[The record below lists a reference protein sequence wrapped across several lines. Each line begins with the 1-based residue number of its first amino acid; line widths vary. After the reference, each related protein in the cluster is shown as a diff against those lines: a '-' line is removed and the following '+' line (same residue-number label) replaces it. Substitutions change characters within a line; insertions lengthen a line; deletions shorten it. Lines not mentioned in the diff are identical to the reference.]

1 MDLIGIARAFANGQ
15 PGHCHNARTDG
26 VTYTLHQ
33 SPIAVRHDGAV
44 VFHWH
49 GFYTRTTAN
58 HMNAILR
65 ALGAEFRVSFS
76 QARDTQQTHFVLELE
91 RFCKEAA

>member
-1 MDLIGIARAFANGQ
+1 MDMKQLAQAFANGKA
-15 PGHCHNARTDG
+15 GRCHNAHTDG

-49 GFYTRTTAN
+49 GFYTKSTAN
-58 HMNAILR
+58 HMNHILR
-65 ALGAEFRVSFS
+65 AFGADFRVSFA
-76 QARDTQQTHFVLELE
+76 QARDKRETHFVLELE
-91 RFCKEAA
+91 RFCKEVV

>member
-1 MDLIGIARAFANGQ
+1 MDLIGIARAFAARRAGT
-15 PGHCHNARTDG
+15 CHNARTDG

-33 SPIAVRHDGAV
+33 SPIAVRQGDAV

-49 GFYTRTTAN
+49 GFYTKSTAN

-65 ALGAEFRVSFS
+65 ALGAEFRVSFA
-76 QARDTQQTHFVLELE
+76 QARDTRQTHFVLELE
-91 RFCKEAA
+91 RFCNEVA